1 MAESLLA
8 RLHEAAGAEHEGAI
22 EDEKQWTLHFRYIIL
37 PIALFQTHYIVNLLR
52 STASANAA
60 AAFRGAQVRFAV
72 LGLAWCIA
80 ALWVE
85 FKLEKGN
92 QFYAGP
98 DYVPVRQSICCFIL
112 LTIILLFCSQY
123 PFFLSVVLR
132 LCSLGEMQQGA
143 DVPRYVR

>member
-98 DYVPVRQSICCFIL
+98 DYVPVRQVALLLYSAHNYPFIL
-112 LTIILLFCSQY
+112 LTIS
-123 PFFLSVVLR
+123 FFS
-132 LCSLGEMQQGA
+132 LCSSATLLLGRNA
-143 DVPRYVR
+143 ARC